1 MGESQMEKIMSKLT
15 DIGERLVKVETLLQE
30 RTTDTNIIFENLR
43 QHENR
48 INELEKHRTQV
59 VSVKDILTWGAMFA
73 IAVLGVIK

>member
-15 DIGERLVKVETLLQE
+15 DIGERLVKVETLLKE
-30 RTTDTNIIFENLR
+30 RTADTNIIFDTLR

-59 VSVKDILTWGAMFA
+59 VSVKDILTWVAMFA
-73 IAVLGVIK
+73 VAALGVIK